1 LTQVLTF
8 FQLKAAEN
16 KIYVD
21 VGMIHKLHL
30 SIHSYINQL
39 VSDFFYNYFPGFWGG
54 LVPENALNTSI
65 LEGLLGAGVLGLK
78 VIFLTL

>member
-1 LTQVLTF
+1 LTF

-21 VGMIHKLHL
+21 VGTIHKLYL
-30 SIHSYINQL
+30 IIHSYINQL
-39 VSDFFYNYFPGFWGG
+39 VSDIFYNYFPGFWGG